1 MGRRRQRA
9 AGRREGRC
17 AERLASREL
26 SLYELDTSVHA
37 FVPTG
42 GAREQRLC
50 GRARGQ
56 DAVWGPR
63 FTGGRA
69 RRRGGSPSCDP
80 GVRSQTGGPVCK
92 LGVCPAR
99 PGAGGCGQC
108 PLLRP
113 VPTTSSQKS
122 PQGRSSPPPAQN
134 HSSPWLRTPAWVLP
148 PLPPSRASATSKE
161 HARPTAQEG
170 GAQNLTPNTQGPRP
184 SRSGPAPLRGTRH
197 LLQEEHP
204 AEAGAADQNLPSG
217 PGSSEPS
224 AFQPALHPRGLQMV
238 LGAHRPLASPP
249 CHRSPRLGTQ
259 GLRGR
264 PPARC
269 PARRLW
275 STEPASV
282 LKQLLNT
289 FLFQEPGLRRA
300 SEWPRGGISPR
311 ARSG

>member
-1 MGRRRQRA
+1 MTVKQSEESNAGCLCDTLLVTSCGPGSVSISWNLRQDGTKHPCPASARLDQPTPNSA
-9 AGRREGRC
+9 PQVHPLAHLGSGSVT
-17 AERLASREL
+17 AE
-26 SLYELDTSVHA
+26 
-37 FVPTG
+37 P
-42 GAREQRLC
+42 QR
-50 GRARGQ
+50 Q
-56 DAVWGPR
+56 VM
-63 FTGGRA
+63 T
-69 RRRGGSPSCDP
+69 SPSH
-80 GVRSQTGGPVCK
+80 
-92 LGVCPAR
+92 CP
-99 PGAGGCGQC
+99 
-108 PLLRP
+108 
-113 VPTTSSQKS
+113 S
-122 PQGRSSPPPAQN
+122 
-134 HSSPWLRTPAWVLP
+134 
-148 PLPPSRASATSKE
+148 
-161 HARPTAQEG
+161 
-170 GAQNLTPNTQGPRP
+170 
-184 SRSGPAPLRGTRH
+184 
-197 LLQEEHP
+197 P

-282 LKQLLNT
+282 LTQLLNT